1 MAVSSLLACLQLQLH
16 AGPIRHH
23 LMLVL
28 RPLGRALSLPHK
40 DFPTLAE
47 DAKAHSFA
55 EPRHT
60 VCLPGCW
67 AQTPWPWCQQDEQHL
82 TATLLRSCWLAFAVL
97 SALTLGGGMHAPAA
111 WLGSA
116 PADGLT
122 AGALLERPQVLAGS
136 TLLLSR
142 LCWERAAGGCDQT
155 TGYGICGSSPRLL
168 VSVLHCRTLGRALL
182 HRVRCPVLTTSVAC
196 SCLP

>member
-28 RPLGRALSLPHK
+28 RPLGHALSLPHK

-142 LCWERAAGGCDQT
+142 LCWERAARDATRPQDT
-155 TGYGICGSSPRLL
+155 
-168 VSVLHCRTLGRALL
+168 A
-182 HRVRCPVLTTSVAC
+182 SVAAAPDYWFLFSIAGPLAELC
-196 SCLP
+196 SIESDVLC